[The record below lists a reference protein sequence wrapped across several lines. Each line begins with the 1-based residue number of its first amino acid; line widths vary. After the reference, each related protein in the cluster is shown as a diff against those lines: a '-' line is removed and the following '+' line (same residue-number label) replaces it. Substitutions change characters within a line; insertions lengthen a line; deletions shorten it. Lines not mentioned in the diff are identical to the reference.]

1 MEKIFGE
8 VDFVE
13 AGENET
19 AAEKIEAS
27 AYSTA
32 HEQNTFGNIIEMT
45 KHDGDVEDED
55 GKPTMT
61 QEERI

>member
-19 AAEKIEAS
+19 SAEKIEAV

-32 HEQNTFGNIIEMT
+32 HGDLDAGGVEMT
-45 KHDGDVEDED
+45 AYGKAHGADEKPTVLHKEDEV
-55 GKPTMT
+55 
-61 QEERI
+61 

>member
-32 HEQNTFGNIIEMT
+32 HGDLAGSSVEMT
-45 KHDGDVEDED
+45 AHGKAHNTDGKATVEHKEDE
-55 GKPTMT
+55 
-61 QEERI
+61 I

>member
-32 HEQNTFGNIIEMT
+32 RE
-45 KHDGDVEDED
+45 GDRMKAVELRTYENPETQDD
-55 GKPTMT
+55 KPTVT
-61 QEERI
+61 LHEENI